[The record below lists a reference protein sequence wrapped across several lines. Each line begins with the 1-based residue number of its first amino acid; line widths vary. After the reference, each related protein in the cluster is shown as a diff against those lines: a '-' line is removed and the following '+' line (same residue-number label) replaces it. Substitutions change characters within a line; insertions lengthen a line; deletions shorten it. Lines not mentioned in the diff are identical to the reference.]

1 MSFKDILVSIS
12 KIKHNMLVAY
22 KKMLDIDNFYLN
34 FIVKSLIWGYYF
46 YFKSTVKSWIRVYRK
61 ILFLNKYFFIDKY

>member
-1 MSFKDILVSIS
+1 
-12 KIKHNMLVAY
+12 
-22 KKMLDIDNFYLN
+22 MLDIDNFYLN